1 MVVEEEGGGVNFIEE
16 QLEIRIRKETL
27 NRRINKKLK
36 FDQNDIMI
44 LILIYLWPSVH
55 KEYIFSIN
63 TVLA

>member
-1 MVVEEEGGGVNFIEE
+1 MCVCVCVNFIEE

-44 LILIYLWPSVH
+44 LILIYL
-55 KEYIFSIN
+55 
-63 TVLA
+63 